1 MNTDPRTEDSS
12 NSNTAGGGVTRRDFM
27 RFTAIG
33 VGGATALSLAGCGM
47 KSNKSSGSTA
57 RATAGGTGVAPKP
70 RSS

>member
-33 VGGATALSLAGCGM
+33 VGGITALSLAGCGM
-47 KSNKSSGSTA
+47 IAVCG
-57 RATAGGTGVAPKP
+57 
-70 RSS
+70 